1 MKVYIAPL
9 LLVSTILFFSC
20 KTSQPSLS
28 AAASNRNYEI
38 VPDSETKVLRGI
50 IHRSDLEN
58 DTTFAWFKRNMQ
70 YGTADA
76 NAIEA
81 LKKNGKSIR
90 MVVFCGTW
98 CHDSQNLLPVFY
110 RMVDKA
116 GFPDSSIMLVAVDR
130 NKTTSNHLEQTYNVT
145 NVPTFIVMKNGKET
159 GRVVEYGKE
168 EQIDKEIG
176 EIVESAGGQ

>member
-1 MKVYIAPL
+1 MKIYISPL
-9 LLVSTILFFSC
+9 LLSAMFFFSC
-20 KTSQPSLS
+20 KTSQPSL
-28 AAASNRNYEI
+28 AAAAGSNTYEI
-38 VPDSETKVLRGI
+38 IKDSETKVLRGI

-58 DTTFAWFKRNMQ
+58 DTAFTWFKRNMQ

-76 NAIEA
+76 AAIEA
-81 LKKNGKSIR
+81 LQKNAKSVR

-116 GFPDSSIMLVAVDR
+116 GFPDSSILLVAVDR
-130 NKTTSNHLEQTYNVT
+130 NKTTANHLEKTYNVT
-145 NVPTFIVMKNGKET
+145 NVPTFIVMKNGKEA

-176 EIVESAGGQ
+176 EIVGGASGL

>member
-1 MKVYIAPL
+1 MKICISSL
-9 LLVSTILFFSC
+9 LILSALLIFSC
-20 KTSQPSLS
+20 KTSQHSL
-28 AAASNRNYEI
+28 AAAAANNTYEI
-38 VPDSETKVLRGI
+38 VKDSETKVLRGI

-58 DTTFAWFKRNMQ
+58 DTAFAWFKRNMQ

-76 NAIEA
+76 EAIEA
-81 LKKNGKSIR
+81 LKQNGKSVR

-110 RMVDKA
+110 RMVDKS
-116 GFPDSSIMLVAVDR
+116 GFPDSSILLVAVDR
-130 NKTTSNHLEQTYNVT
+130 NKTTSNHLEKTYNVT
-145 NVPTFIVMKNGKET
+145 NIPTFIVMKNDKEV

-176 EIVESAGGQ
+176 GIVRSE